1 MPLSISDTL
10 YFLFS
15 ILAIVAI
22 LYGCYKLSKYMTKK
36 VNTVSNT
43 NNIKIIERVAFAQDK
58 GLLIIEVCQK
68 YYLIGFANNNI
79 EILKELD
86 KADLH
91 FEESAMKQNF
101 LETLNSMF
109 KGSADSKTGSEQ
121 TSRPNFYEA
130 FHSAFKSKTDSKAG
144 DDGDKIDRTSNTNND
159 SGMGANS
166 KFSEH
171 SDQKEDK

>member
-1 MPLSISDTL
+1 MNAGDIL

-22 LYGCYKLSKYMTKK
+22 LYGCYKLSKYMTKR
-36 VNTVSNT
+36 VSSASNT

-86 KADLH
+86 ESDLH
-91 FEESAMKQNF
+91 FEKSAMKQNF
-101 LETLNSMF
+101 LETLNSVL
-109 KGSADSKTGSEQ
+109 KGRADPKAGSEP
-121 TSRPNFYEA
+121 TAKPNFYEA
-130 FHSAFKSKTDSKAG
+130 FHGAFKSRTDSKAG
-144 DDGDKIDRTSNTNND
+144 DDGDKIDRTNKISND
-159 SGMGANS
+159 SGVGADS
-166 KFSEH
+166 KFGENSGQE
-171 SDQKEDK
+171 EDK